1 MKKVLATMAAIGC
14 LAAAG
19 TAVAGI
25 PAGTGVN
32 GSLHDMTLVV
42 PGTADSMGRVC
53 VYCHTPHHAVVTDGS
68 ANLPLWNHALTPD
81 DQFTAYTWATPN
93 NSNDGAFDIVDPLAG
108 PSRLCMSC
116 HDGSIA
122 VDEHGSAFA
131 SAGSLRDPILSKGLI
146 GNLGETADGKGRANL
161 TKDLSNTHP
170 IGFDYNEIAAF
181 RNSKSS
187 NGSATAGGATEIVPA
202 TFGYAYDYPDAEGS
216 TTQGVYNTV
225 LRNNGGSNKTIA
237 DNLYGGNIMTCATC
251 HEVHN
256 KENAKQD
263 DYTDGVPRKNG
274 LSGSLAGFQD
284 APNYFL
290 YARQTQS
297 LICLSCHVK

>member
-19 TAVAGI
+19 TALAGI

-42 PGTADSMGRVC
+42 KDSADTMGRVC

-131 SAGSLRDPILSKGLI
+131 SPGTGREEGSKGLI
-146 GNLGETADGKGRANL
+146 GNLGTTADGIGRANL

-170 IGFDYNEIAAF
+170 IGFDYNEIAAY

-187 NGSATAGGATEIVPA
+187 HGSLSAGGATEIVPA
-202 TFGYAYDYPDAEGS
+202 TYGYANAYQVSNAADG
-216 TTQGVYNTV
+216 TYNIIS
-225 LRNNGGSNKTIA
+225 RNDPGSNKTIG

-256 KENAKQD
+256 KENATQKN
-263 DYTDGVPRKNG
+263 YTDGPKPNG
-274 LSGSLAGFQD
+274 LPGAAAGTQA

-290 YARQTQS
+290 YAKQEQS
-297 LICLSCHVK
+297 LICLSCHIK

>member
-1 MKKVLATMAAIGC
+1 MKKVLATIAVIGC
-14 LAAAG
+14 ISAAG
-19 TAVAGI
+19 TALAGI

-131 SAGSLRDPILSKGLI
+131 SAGSGRAVGSAGLI
-146 GNLGETADGKGRANL
+146 GNLGSTADGMGRANL

-187 NGSATAGGATEIVPA
+187 NGSATAGDATEIVPS
-202 TFGYAYDYPDAEGS
+202 TFGYATEYAVSNTAGE
-216 TTQGVYNTV
+216 YNTV
-225 LRNNGGSNKTIA
+225 TRNNGGSNKTIA

-256 KENAKQD
+256 KENATQD
-263 DYTDGVPRKNG
+263 NYTDGVKPNG
-274 LSGSLAGFQD
+274 IGGDQA

>member
-1 MKKVLATMAAIGC
+1 MKKVLATMAALGS

-19 TAVAGI
+19 TALAGI

-42 PGTADSMGRVC
+42 DDTADSMGRVC

-93 NSNDGAFDIVDPLAG
+93 NSNDGEFDIVDPLAG

-131 SAGSLRDPILSKGLI
+131 SAGSGRIAGSAGLI
-146 GNLGETADGKGRANL
+146 GNLGTTADGIGRANL

-170 IGFDYNEIAAF
+170 IGFDYNAIAAF
-181 RNSKSS
+181 RNSKSANGDPTTGDTEIITSS
-187 NGSATAGGATEIVPA
+187 NG
-202 TFGYAYDYPDAEGS
+202 YAKDYAVS
-216 TTQGVYNTV
+216 TTPGLYNTV
-225 LRNNGGSNKTIA
+225 DRFDAGSNKTIA

-256 KENAKQD
+256 KENITQD
-263 DYTDGVPRKNG
+263 NYTNGPANRPDGLG
-274 LSGSLAGFQD
+274 GSQS

>member
-19 TAVAGI
+19 TALAGI

-131 SAGSLRDPILSKGLI
+131 SAGLGRLEGSKGLI
-146 GNLGETADGKGRANL
+146 GNLGDTQDGIGRANL

-181 RNSKSS
+181 RNAKSANKDTVTGDS
-187 NGSATAGGATEIVPA
+187 EII
-202 TFGYAYDYPDAEGS
+202 TSTNGYAKEFIGSEDAGK
-216 TTQGVYNTV
+216 YNV
-225 LRNNGGSNKTIA
+225 VERFPAGSNKTIA
-237 DNLYGGNIMTCATC
+237 DNLYGGSIMTCATC

-256 KENAKQD
+256 KENVVQD
-263 DYTDGVPRKNG
+263 DYLRGETYKNG
-274 LSGSLAGFQD
+274 LGTGNQT

>member
-1 MKKVLATMAAIGC
+1 MKKVLATIAVAGC
-14 LAAAG
+14 LSAAG
-19 TAVAGI
+19 TALAGI

-32 GSLHDMTLVV
+32 GSLHDMTKVV
-42 PGTADSMGRVC
+42 TTTADSMGRVC

-93 NSNDGAFDIVDPLAG
+93 NSNDGAFDIIDPLAG

-131 SAGSLRDPILSKGLI
+131 SAGSGRATDSGGLI
-146 GNLGETADGKGRANL
+146 GNLGRTADLAGRANL

-181 RNSKSS
+181 RNSKSANKDKTTGDS
-187 NGSATAGGATEIVPA
+187 EIISSGN
-202 TFGYAYDYPDAEGS
+202 GYAQEYAVSIVAGE
-216 TTQGVYNTV
+216 YNTIT
-225 LRNNGGSNKTIA
+225 RFPAGSNKTIA
-237 DNLYGGNIMTCATC
+237 DNLYGGSIMTCATC

-256 KENAKQD
+256 KENITQD
-263 DYTDGVPRKNG
+263 PYIGTERTRPDGLG
-274 LSGSLAGFQD
+274 GQQS

>member
-1 MKKVLATMAAIGC
+1 MKKVLATVAAVGC

-19 TAVAGI
+19 TAMGGI

-32 GSLHDMTLVV
+32 GSLHDMTRVV
-42 PGTADSMGRVC
+42 PGTADTMGRVC
-53 VYCHTPHHAVVTDGS
+53 VYCHTPHHAVVKDGG
-68 ANLPLWNHALTPD
+68 AQLPLWNHNLSDFNEFLP
-81 DQFTAYTWATPN
+81 YTWATPN
-93 NSNDGAFDIVDPLAG
+93 NSNEGAFDIQDPLAG

-122 VDEHGSAFA
+122 IDEHGSAFA
-131 SAGSLRDPILSKGLI
+131 QAGATLI
-146 GNLGETADGKGRANL
+146 KDYGNTHDGAGRANL

-170 IGFDYNEIAAF
+170 IGFDYNDIAAF

-187 NGSATAGGATEIVPA
+187 NGTGDKINGEYADGTEIVVS
-202 TFGYAYDYPDAEGS
+202 TLGYATGITINNTNDG
-216 TTQGVYNTV
+216 TYNKVT
-225 LRNNGGSNKTIA
+225 RAAGGKRIA

-256 KENAKQD
+256 KENATQD
-263 DYTDGVPRKNG
+263 NYLRGETYPDGLG
-274 LSGSLAGFQD
+274 GQQS

-290 YARQTQS
+290 YAKQTES

>member
-1 MKKVLATMAAIGC
+1 MKKVLATIAAIGC
-14 LAAAG
+14 ISAAG
-19 TAVAGI
+19 TALAGI

-42 PGTADSMGRVC
+42 SETADSMGRVC

-131 SAGSLRDPILSKGLI
+131 SAGSGKAPGSLGLI
-146 GNLGETADGKGRANL
+146 GNLGDTQDGIGRANL

-187 NGSATAGGATEIVPA
+187 NGSASAGDATEIVPS
-202 TFGYAYDYPDAEGS
+202 TFGYATNYAVSITAGE
-216 TTQGVYNTV
+216 YNTV
-225 LRNNGGSNKTIA
+225 TRNNGGSNKTIA

-256 KENAKQD
+256 KENATQD
-263 DYTDGVPRKNG
+263 KYLPLGTKFKNG
-274 LSGSLAGFQD
+274 LGTGDQD

-290 YARQTQS
+290 YAKQTQS

>member
-1 MKKVLATMAAIGC
+1 MKKVLATIAVAGC
-14 LAAAG
+14 LSAAS
-19 TAVAGI
+19 TALAGI

-32 GSLHDMTLVV
+32 GSLHDMTVVV
-42 PGTADSMGRVC
+42 PTTADSMGRVC

-93 NSNDGAFDIVDPLAG
+93 NSNDGAFDIIDPLAG

-131 SAGSLRDPILSKGLI
+131 STGSGRVTGSGGLI
-146 GNLGETADGKGRANL
+146 GNLGITQDGLGRANL

-170 IGFDYNEIAAF
+170 IGFDYNAIAAF
-181 RNSKSS
+181 RNGKSA
-187 NGSATAGGATEIVPA
+187 NADPLTGDTEIISS
-202 TFGYAYDYPDAEGS
+202 TNGYAKTYAVSNEA
-216 TTQGVYNTV
+216 GVYNTIT
-225 LRNNGGSNKTIA
+225 RFDPGSNKMIA
-237 DNLYGGNIMTCATC
+237 DNLYNGNIMTCATC

-256 KENAKQD
+256 KENITQD
-263 DYTDGVPRKNG
+263 PYLDEQPRATG
-274 LSGSLAGFQD
+274 LKAPYVVTQS